1 MSVHDR
7 SGILSTIKSIDD
19 ADTAEETLQLLM
31 VFASGFGFDRFFI
44 TQVVNPFGPD
54 ADKAMLH
61 TDWPDDLIEQRFEN
75 GNLLHDPVV
84 QFGLRSRFP
93 FSWKEAY
100 VHASRY
106 GKTIMDGTRDY
117 LMLDGLSFPMRRP
130 GVPVGGVSLGGNQLS
145 FSPKDAADLEL
156 AVMHAYSRLEKL
168 HPHKIKTTRVSLSPQ
183 ETDVLQ
189 FSALG
194 KTAWE
199 IAVMLGITE
208 SGVKKAMHRARQKL
222 DAVNTTQACST
233 AIAMDIILP

>member
-1 MSVHDR
+1 MSLRDR
-7 SGILSTIKSIDD
+7 SGILYTLKSIDR
-19 ADTAEETLQLLM
+19 ADTTEETLRLLM
-31 VFASGFGFDRFFI
+31 LFASSFGFDRFFI

-61 TDWPDDLIEQRFEN
+61 TDWPDDLIQHRFEK

-93 FSWKEAY
+93 FFWKEAY
-100 VHASRY
+100 NHASRY
-106 GKTIMDGTRDY
+106 GKAIMDSARDY
-117 LMLDGLSFPMRRP
+117 RMLDGISFPMRRP
-130 GVPVGGVSLGGNQLS
+130 GVPIGGVSLGGHLPKLS
-145 FSPKDAADLEL
+145 LDEAADLEL
-156 AVMHAYSRLEKL
+156 AAMHAYSRLEKL
-168 HPHKIKTTRVSLSPQ
+168 HPHKFRTTRVSLSPQ
-183 ETDVLQ
+183 EIDVLQ
-189 FSALG
+189 FSSLG